1 MSKQIV
7 HMRIEKELR
16 ESVKD
21 LADSE
26 FDGNFTAAVESL
38 LGQSLRLRTV
48 ETNTRWAMYSA
59 AKNANAHIPMSDQQ
73 YNEFIRTLTD
83 GLFI

>member
-38 LGQSLRLRTV
+38 LGQSLRLRAV

-83 GLFI
+83 GLYI

>member
-38 LGQSLRLRTV
+38 LGQSLRLRAI
-48 ETNTRWAMYSA
+48 EINTRWAMYSA
-59 AKNANAHIPMSDQQ
+59 AKNANAHLPMSDQQ

>member
-1 MSKQIV
+1 
-7 HMRIEKELR
+7 MRIGKELR

-38 LGQSLRLRTV
+38 LGQSLRLRSV
-48 ETNTRWAMYSA
+48 EINTRWAMYSA
-59 AKNANAHIPMSDQQ
+59 AKNANAHLPMSDQQ

>member
-38 LGQSLRLRTV
+38 LGQSLRLRAV

-59 AKNANAHIPMSDQQ
+59 AKNANAHLPMSDQQ

>member
-7 HMRIEKELR
+7 HMRIGKELR

-38 LGQSLRLRTV
+38 LGQSLRLRSV
-48 ETNTRWAMYSA
+48 EINTRWAMYSA
-59 AKNANAHIPMSDQQ
+59 AKNANAHLPMSDQQ